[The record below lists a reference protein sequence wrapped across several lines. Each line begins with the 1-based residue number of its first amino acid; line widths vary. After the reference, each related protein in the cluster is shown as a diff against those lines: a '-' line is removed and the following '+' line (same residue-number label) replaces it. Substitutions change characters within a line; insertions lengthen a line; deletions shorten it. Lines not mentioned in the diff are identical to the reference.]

1 MLFNCR
7 AKPQPPPPPAPPPEP
22 RFRCMYPHCTRKA
35 VKCEQKAKGHH
46 AMQSL
51 YCKDHACRQRLD
63 DMMCP
68 SPKESSM
75 AKYCNDHR
83 RCQSEGCSQNR
94 LLADVNS
101 DWPYCEK
108 HTCSSNG
115 CRQKRSATAKMC
127 ISHTPLCLIPGCDTP
142 RTDHGLY
149 CPCHS
154 CSDNDCTAVINGGH
168 WCKEHRLCKT
178 DGCEQGRAVTASG
191 RFEDV
196 CWNHLPKACLA
207 TGCKTIISG
216 DVRFCP
222 QHECMYTPCR
232 EAKDNTLDPSRLYCA
247 SHTCH
252 HPSCPQ
258 PTSNPSSPSVAR
270 YCITHTCASPSCYH
284 PSKPS
289 SRHCALHACLAPSC
303 PAPRTAD
310 PLAVSAAQFCSG
322 HECLA
327 RNCFEA
333 AGMNDSG
340 YCDAAHA
347 CASPGCPVPRGPD
360 GGGCCVMHAAIMARP
375 PLSSTGAT
383 VGVGVGGREREV
395 KYYSHMEET
404 LGQRLRA
411 ERERHVAEMRLQDG
425 GAWQAA
431 GFERRRGRR
440 ERVRSCDSGY
450 VGSPSVSDGSNCTFV
465 S

>member
-7 AKPQPPPPPAPPPEP
+7 AKPQPPPPPAAAPPEP
-22 RFRCMYPHCTRKA
+22 RFRCMYPNCTRKA

-108 HTCSSNG
+108 HTCTSNG
-115 CRQKRSATAKMC
+115 CRQKSSATSKMC
-127 ISHTPLCLIPGCDTP
+127 ASHTPLCLIPGCDTP

-154 CSDNDCTAVINGGH
+154 CSDADCTAVINGGH
-168 WCKEHRLCKT
+168 WCKQHRLCKT
-178 DGCEQGRAVTASG
+178 DGCEQGRAVTAGG
-191 RFEDV
+191 RFEDF

-207 TGCKTIISG
+207 AGCKAIISG
-216 DVRFCP
+216 SVRFCP
-222 QHECMYTPCR
+222 QHECMYIPCH
-232 EAKDNTLDPSRLYCA
+232 EAKDNTHDQSRLYCA
-247 SHTCH
+247 SH
-252 HPSCPQ
+252 
-258 PTSNPSSPSVAR
+258 
-270 YCITHTCASPSCYH
+270 
-284 PSKPS
+284 
-289 SRHCALHACLAPSC
+289 
-303 PAPRTAD
+303 
-310 PLAVSAAQFCSG
+310 PLAVPAAQFCSA
-322 HECLA
+322 HECIA

-333 AGMNDSG
+333 AGMNESG
-340 YCDAAHA
+340 YCEAAHA
-347 CASPGCPVPRGPD
+347 CASPGCPVPRGPE
-360 GGGCCVMHAAIMARP
+360 GGCCVMHAAIMARP
-375 PLSSTGAT
+375 APPLSSTGAT
-383 VGVGVGGREREV
+383 VGVGGREREREG

-411 ERERHVAEMRLQDG
+411 ERERHVAEMRLQE

-431 GFERRRGRR
+431 WFERRRGRR
-440 ERVRSCDSGY
+440 ER
-450 VGSPSVSDGSNCTFV
+450 SV
-465 S
+465 